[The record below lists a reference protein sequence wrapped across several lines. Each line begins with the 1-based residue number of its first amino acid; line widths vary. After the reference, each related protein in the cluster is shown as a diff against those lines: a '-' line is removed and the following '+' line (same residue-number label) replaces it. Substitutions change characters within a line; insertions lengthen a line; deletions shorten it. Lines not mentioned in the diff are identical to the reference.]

1 MKKVKKAILFL
12 LLFLTGIC
20 LYAQGPPDPPGN
32 HGSGNDHG
40 PGGNASLVSGT
51 MILLGL
57 GFAYGA
63 KKCYD
68 KLK

>member
-1 MKKVKKAILFL
+1 MKKVIKALIVCVLFL
-12 LLFLTGIC
+12 AGAC

-51 MILLGL
+51 LILLGL

-63 KKCYD
+63 RKCYH